1 MPRATGWLL
10 PRACRAAG
18 VGMSGSS
25 GGGKSSAPR
34 LGGVTEQH
42 RPRLPYT
49 ACPGCPWEFQRLGGS
64 SLPSTAGTPGSGV
77 VSSPRG
83 CACSGAVTAAGVAL
97 PAQQGCHGGC
107 ARAGLPFSSPAAKRA
122 HSDHRVRTG
131 IEKRNVETAAKLA
144 VLLSFLD

>member
-1 MPRATGWLL
+1 MAATQ
-10 PRACRAAG
+10 
-18 VGMSGSS
+18 GMSCSRGWDVWLQRGWEELCSTAGRS
-25 GGGKSSAPR
+25 YGAAPPSAALHCLPWMSM
-34 LGGVTEQH
+34 GV
-42 RPRLPYT
+42 
-49 ACPGCPWEFQRLGGS
+49 QRLGGS
-64 SLPSTAGTPGSGV
+64 SLPSTAGTHGSGV